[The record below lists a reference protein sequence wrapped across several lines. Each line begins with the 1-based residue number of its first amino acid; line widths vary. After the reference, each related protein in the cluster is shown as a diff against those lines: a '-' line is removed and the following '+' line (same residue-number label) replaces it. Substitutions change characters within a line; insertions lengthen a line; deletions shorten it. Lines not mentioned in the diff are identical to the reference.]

1 MVPPLLQ
8 MVQVLESSEMQSA
21 WKLCLHMKITASA
34 HFERRGS
41 MMGDKQLPQIVSFTT
56 EVPRD

>member
-1 MVPPLLQ
+1 

-21 WKLCLHMKITASA
+21 WKLCLHIKITASA